1 MEDRAQNGNKPQN
14 VLMLPF
20 TIKRKKQKKQKN
32 VDIIARK
39 NEGEMVAPSV

>member
-20 TIKRKKQKKQKN
+20 TIKRKKQKKKN